1 MADGKENKF
10 VTKIKSIPTNVKKD
24 VKAASKT
31 TKVIVAGGTGLLT
44 VGSFLLGRVTKKAP
58 KAAKVSPKTA
68 N

>member
-10 VTKIKSIPTNVKKD
+10 VTTIKGIPGKVSKD
-24 VKAASKT
+24 VKSATKT
-31 TKVIVAGGTGLLT
+31 TKVVVIGGTGLLT

-58 KAAKVSPKTA
+58 KAAKVTPKAT

>member
-1 MADGKENKF
+1 MADTKENKF
-10 VTKIKSIPTNVKKD
+10 VTTIKNIPSNVKKD

-31 TKVIVAGGTGLLT
+31 TKVVVAGGAGLLT

-58 KAAKVSPKTA
+58 TKAAITPKAA

>member
-10 VTKIKSIPTNVKKD
+10 VTKIKGIPGKVSKD

-31 TKVIVAGGTGLLT
+31 TKVVVASGAGLLT

-58 KAAKVSPKTA
+58 KAAKVTPKAA

>member
-10 VTKIKSIPTNVKKD
+10 VTKIKGIPGKVSKD

-31 TKVIVAGGTGLLT
+31 TKVVVASGAGLLT

-68 N
+68 I

>member
-1 MADGKENKF
+1 MADKENKF
-10 VTKIKSIPTNVKKD
+10 ITTIKGIPGKVSKD

-31 TKVIVAGGTGLLT
+31 TKVIVAGGAGILT

-58 KAAKVSPKTA
+58 KAAKVTPKAT